1 MDTNTN
7 MPTPTCENC
16 GRDKT
21 ATYICDGC
29 CNKLNTASRALI
41 AERDRLAAENA
52 ELRESLAEYAHAV
65 GAGHPS
71 PCTLGPL
78 CPYCHIDGID
88 EQLAAANATLD
99 KLRDLLPEGGV
110 WCYAC
115 NRATVPVW
123 GEEPYEHIDPK
134 YNQMKTTFRC
144 SICKRDTHA
153 KDSCVDTLRAILHPT
168 PENNNEH

>member
-1 MDTNTN
+1 MDDG
-7 MPTPTCENC
+7 PLYYCKWC
-16 GRDKT
+16 GDPIALYT
-21 ATYICDGC
+21 VFDEPVCDC
-29 CNKLNTASRALI
+29 KESFEFSPALTL
-41 AERDRLAAENA
+41 ADEMETERDRLAAENA
-52 ELRESLAEYAHAV
+52 ELLESLAEYAHAV

-115 NRATVPVW
+115 NRATVPIW
-123 GEEPYEHIDPK
+123 GEGHMSTST
-134 YNQMKTTFRC
+134 Q
-144 SICKRDTHA
+144 SITR
-153 KDSCVDTLRAILHPT
+153 
-168 PENNNEH
+168 

>member
-1 MDTNTN
+1 MGECRVCGTPILLEGRCYSCSTGAMDGY
-7 MPTPTCENC
+7 E
-16 GRDKT
+16 
-21 ATYICDGC
+21 A
-29 CNKLNTASRALI
+29 AV

-153 KDSCVDTLRAILHPT
+153 KDSCVDTLRAILHPQPET
-168 PENNNEH
+168 PDAVG